1 MGFIYPRDVWR
12 HQKCKTLAVCRNRVK
27 CHRSQ
32 LKSPIGRCVSS
43 PRAKKFLPP
52 PRGPHNKRKHKFRRL
67 SPSLRVVPPRR
78 CKKLAARATL
88 ATKALFF
95 RLPPFVHAGI
105 HPLLLLSR
113 KGQREKADPDAVRFN
128 LKLFKR
134 GDSSFNS
141 ARPAERETKS
151 TATVFHSHYVFT
163 VCHRVEGGRRE
174 RERESSGFCLRRAP
188 GPLTN
193 SHLPDTMGE
202 LAH

>member
-1 MGFIYPRDVWR
+1 MQNPRRVPQSRKMSSLPIKIPDR
-12 HQKCKTLAVCRNRVK
+12 SVCVVASRE
-27 CHRSQ
+27 
-32 LKSPIGRCVSS
+32 
-43 PRAKKFLPP
+43 KFLPP

-174 RERESSGFCLRRAP
+174 RERVRA
-188 GPLTN
+188 
-193 SHLPDTMGE
+193 SVFGE
-202 LAH
+202 RQGR